1 MLLDFVFLA
10 VLGVIALGG
19 VGLILGIV
27 CLVLY
32 LRARKRGEKRQ
43 FLFLGL
49 TILDAVLTLVGGATL
64 LFVQRLIG

>member
-1 MLLDFVFLA
+1 MGFISIVLLDFVFLA

-32 LRARKRGEKRQ
+32 LRPAS
-43 FLFLGL
+43 
-49 TILDAVLTLVGGATL
+49 GAKNGSSC
-64 LFVQRLIG
+64 FSG